1 MGPQAC
7 QTPRRRGSLLLVVA
21 LGSAL
26 ATSMTASAAA
36 SRHQSDPLRRPLHL
50 PHLRPHQRCPTSPSR
65 SAPRSWS
72 SQTLYGRGPVYLVG
86 VLGVRGK
93 TIQVDFSTSDRLGW
107 SGEKTPWAVSRSYDG
122 PFLVRGARIDRKGQM
137 RFAYGYGDH
146 LKELRWE
153 AESDYGSP
161 PDPNF
166 RLLAGRRSFARRAA
180 TPTRSTARRSARSSS
195 SPSCGKTS
203 ATYAGVCR
211 GGRSDRA
218 SPRAAR

>member
-1 MGPQAC
+1 
-7 QTPRRRGSLLLVVA
+7 
-21 LGSAL
+21 
-26 ATSMTASAAA
+26 MTASAAA

-122 PFLVRGARIDRKGQM
+122 PFLVRGARM
-137 RFAYGYGDH
+137 
-146 LKELRWE
+146 
-153 AESDYGSP
+153 SDYGSP

-166 RLLAGRRSFARRAA
+166 RFLASTTLFRAPGCYAYQIDGTSFSKIVVVPVVR
-180 TPTRSTARRSARSSS
+180 
-195 SPSCGKTS
+195 K
-203 ATYAGVCR
+203 
-211 GGRSDRA
+211 D
-218 SPRAAR
+218 